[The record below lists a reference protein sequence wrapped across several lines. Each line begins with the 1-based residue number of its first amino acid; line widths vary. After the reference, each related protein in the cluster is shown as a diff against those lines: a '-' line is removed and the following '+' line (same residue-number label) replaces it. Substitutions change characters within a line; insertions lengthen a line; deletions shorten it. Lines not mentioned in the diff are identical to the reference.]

1 MEPTGIGNTNKGSTK
16 EEARQHLQN
25 QGNKISM
32 KNKMVGGNGLMG
44 LIGGGGLL
52 TKIAS
57 RFLGKGSKLGKLI
70 SKTEDFTNAT
80 VED

>member
-1 MEPTGIGNTNKGSTK
+1 METQKKDQQKKRLDNN
-16 EEARQHLQN
+16 LQN

>member
-44 LIGGGGLL
+44 LIGGW
-52 TKIAS
+52 
-57 RFLGKGSKLGKLI
+57 
-70 SKTEDFTNAT
+70 
-80 VED
+80 